1 DDTTGETLKT
11 VVKNG
16 VTNADANYSTK
27 SDIQNYESQ
36 HYILVS
42 DSSNGAELVF
52 DNDDAVDQHYE
63 VHLKHATH
71 AIDEHHVINETV
83 HYKMSDGTKAPDYY
97 QAEALSFSRDGF
109 NDEVTGID
117 HWNAWAPKAE
127 QTFGKVVS
135 PLVAGYTPDIDQINT
150 QTVKPT
156 DHDLEFTVTYTP
168 NVQIAHVKYI
178 DDTDHKVLTQDDL
191 NGRTGETSG
200 YHTTDRITEFKGQ
213 HYVFVSDN
221 YPATGMTFDNNDRF
235 DQIYEVHFKH
245 GTRTDE
251 QDVQVP
257 RTIKYVYQNGQ
268 QAQPDHSDALKFHE
282 TKVVDLVDGHTV
294 SDDWTPAQDFETV
307 MTPEIQGYTP
317 DHASVANTGIAHDHS
332 AIVETVTY
340 NPDAQK
346 AVVKYIDDTTGEQLE
361 AKDLAGVS
369 DQSTGYTTKETIDGY
384 INQHYVLVSDGTH
397 GETVVFDHDDDADQS
412 YEVHLKHGTEP
423 ANESRIKKITVHYQ
437 YADGLARSGKA
448 ADDQT
453 ATNLTFKRTGTHDL
467 VTDKIAWNAWNHA
480 DQTFS

>member
-1 DDTTGETLKT
+1 
-11 VVKNG
+11 
-16 VTNADANYSTK
+16 
-27 SDIQNYESQ
+27 
-36 HYILVS
+36 
-42 DSSNGAELVF
+42 
-52 DNDDAVDQHYE
+52 
-63 VHLKHATH
+63 
-71 AIDEHHVINETV
+71 
-83 HYKMSDGTKAPDYY
+83 
-97 QAEALSFSRDGF
+97 
-109 NDEVTGID
+109 
-117 HWNAWAPKAE
+117 
-127 QTFGKVVS
+127 
-135 PLVAGYTPDIDQINT
+135 
-150 QTVKPT
+150 
-156 DHDLEFTVTYTP
+156 
-168 NVQIAHVKYI
+168 
-178 DDTDHKVLTQDDL
+178 
-191 NGRTGETSG
+191 
-200 YHTTDRITEFKGQ
+200 
-213 HYVFVSDN
+213 
-221 YPATGMTFDNNDRF
+221 
-235 DQIYEVHFKH
+235 QIYEVHFKH

-294 SDDWTPAQDFETV
+294 SDYWTPAQDFETV

-467 VTDKIAWNAWNHA
+467 VTDKLAWNAWNHA
-480 DQTFS
+480 DQTFSAIDSPAHQGYTPDRTVVDNVKVHPDSHDLTGVTVTSTGDAQQLSVNFIDDTTVKTLKTIDEIGHS

>member
-1 DDTTGETLKT
+1 
-11 VVKNG
+11 
-16 VTNADANYSTK
+16 
-27 SDIQNYESQ
+27 
-36 HYILVS
+36 
-42 DSSNGAELVF
+42 
-52 DNDDAVDQHYE
+52 
-63 VHLKHATH
+63 
-71 AIDEHHVINETV
+71 
-83 HYKMSDGTKAPDYY
+83 
-97 QAEALSFSRDGF
+97 
-109 NDEVTGID
+109 
-117 HWNAWAPKAE
+117 
-127 QTFGKVVS
+127 
-135 PLVAGYTPDIDQINT
+135 
-150 QTVKPT
+150 
-156 DHDLEFTVTYTP
+156 
-168 NVQIAHVKYI
+168 
-178 DDTDHKVLTQDDL
+178 KVLTQDDL

-346 AVVKYIDDTTGEQLE
+346 AVVKYIDDTTGKQLE

-384 INQHYVLVSDGTH
+384 VNKHYVLVSDGTH
-397 GETVVFDHDDDADQS
+397 GETVVFDHDDNADQS
-412 YEVHLKHGTEP
+412 YEVHLKHGTKP

-437 YADGLARSGKA
+437 YADGLARSDKA
-448 ADDQT
+448 HDDQT
-453 ATNLTFKRTGTHDL
+453 VTNLTFKRTGTHDL
-467 VTDKIAWNAWNHA
+467 ATDKIAWNAWDHA
-480 DQTFS
+480 DQTFSAID